1 MDRLTSVEASIVIA
15 VIALMSSGIAFAQ
28 NSNPPDTTVRDQ
40 LIVKFKTCCLEAA
53 FISSQTEPR
62 LKAEQSFAACQT
74 EEQAVRSWMQ
84 LASIPPDIAQ
94 ALIVRIKIDLKKVIV
109 Q

>member
-1 MDRLTSVEASIVIA
+1 MDRLISVRTSIGLA
-15 VIALMSSGIAFAQ
+15 VIAIMSSGTAFAQ

-40 LIVKFKTCCLEAA
+40 LIVRFKTCCLEAA
-53 FISSQTEPR
+53 FISSQSEPR

-84 LASIPPDIAQ
+84 LASVPPNLAQ
-94 ALIVRIKIDLKKVIV
+94 ALIVRIKIDLKKIIV